1 MKKKVLFRSLLGLLS
16 GVALGQLIA
25 IVISAIK
32 GDGSFYAVIPELVN
46 DYGGE
51 QSAVIVQTILLGVS
65 GAIVGAASMIW
76 EIDGWSLTKQTCAH
90 FCLFAIPFTIVAY
103 VLYWV
108 PHSVIGVAVWLVI
121 LVMIYAAIWCGAYF
135 SAKRKIQKLN
145 DLLHRE

>member
-1 MKKKVLFRSLLGLLS
+1 MKKKVLFRSLFGLLS

-46 DYGGE
+46 DFGGE

-65 GAIVGAASMIW
+65 GAIVGAASVIW
-76 EIDGWSLTKQTCAH
+76 ELDRWGLTKQTGAH

-108 PHSVIGVAVWLVI
+108 PRSVGGVAASVIVLV
-121 LVMIYAAIWCGAYF
+121 VIYAAIWCGAYF
-135 SAKRKIQKLN
+135 SAKRKIQKIN
-145 DLLHRE
+145 VQLHRE

>member
-25 IVISAIK
+25 IVISALK
-32 GDGSFYAVIPELVN
+32 GDGAFYAVIPELVN
-46 DYGGE
+46 DFGGE

-65 GAIVGAASMIW
+65 GAIIGAASMIW
-76 EIDGWSLTKQTCAH
+76 EIDEWSLTKQTCAH
-90 FCLFAIPFTIVAY
+90 FCLFAIPFIIVAY

-108 PHSVIGVAVWLVI
+108 PHSFSGVAVSIVV

-135 SAKRKIQKLN
+135 SAKRKIQKIN
-145 DLLHRE
+145 NLLHRE